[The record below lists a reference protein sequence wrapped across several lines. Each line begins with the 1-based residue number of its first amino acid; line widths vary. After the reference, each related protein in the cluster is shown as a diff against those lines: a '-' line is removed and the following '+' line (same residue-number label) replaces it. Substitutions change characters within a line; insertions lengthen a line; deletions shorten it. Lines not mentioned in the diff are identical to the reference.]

1 MGRGL
6 PILVVEDDAALR
18 EAVCDTLELAGQPV
32 LAAGGGDEALQVL
45 AGSEVALVVSDVRML
60 PMDGITLLKEIRS
73 RLPQLPV
80 VLMTA
85 FADVDRAVEAMR
97 AGACDF
103 LLKPFEPQALLE
115 HVLRY
120 RLPEKIDEQGVIAVD
135 AVSKNLF
142 ALARR
147 VAQTDATVLLSGES
161 GVGKEV
167 VARHIHQCSARCA
180 GPFVAINCAAIPDSL
195 LEATLFGHEKGA
207 FSGAHSSQAGKFEQA
222 QNGTLLLD
230 EITEMPLP
238 LQAKLLRVLQEREVE
253 RVGGRKPVSLDI
265 RIIATSNRDIA
276 DAVASGHFRED
287 LFYRLNVFPLLI
299 PALRQRIGDIVPL
312 ARHFLATH
320 GARAMRRQEMPRERH
335 DVADTLAQG
344 GNQQRKHVQPVEQ
357 ILTKMATGDR
367 VGDVPIGG
375 GDDADVERYRLPAA
389 DPLHLALLQDPQQL
403 GLQRQRHLGD
413 LVEQER
419 AILRLLEL
427 AGLRTVRT
435 AEGSLLVP
443 EERRFEQAVGNRRT
457 VDGDERARAAR
468 RALVD
473 MARHD
478 LLADT
483 TLATQQHRRI
493 GLCHTPGERE
503 KVFRHGVDGDHALL
517 VDLLRQTV
525 AQYVLEQRLW
535 LERLEEEIA
544 GTGPH
549 RLDCPID
556 VGKGRHQDDR
566 QLRQATAD
574 FLQQRDAIH
583 RQHAHVT
590 DDERDLA
597 AGQYLQRLI
606 ATAGGE
612 NGLSGEFEGVAYRL
626 AQRGIVLDDED
637 WQSPAHRFHSP
648 QPSRCVVDS
657 SGSRSTN
664 SDP

>member
-18 EAVCDTLELAGQPV
+18 EAVCDTLELAGQPI

-60 PMDGITLLKEIRS
+60 PMDGITLLREIRS

-85 FADVDRAVEAMR
+85 YADVDRAVEAMR

-253 RVGGRKPVSLDI
+253 RVGGKKPVSLDI

-276 DAVASGHFRED
+276 DAVASGHFRAD

-320 GARAMRRQEMPRERH
+320 GARAGRAGLRLAPAAEDALQRYAWPGNVRELENVMQRAVILAAAEVVEVAALLLGAQRPVDQAAAPLLPAPAATSAGALPLGSRH
-335 DVADTLAQG
+335 TAEL
-344 GNQQRKHVQPVEQ
+344 R
-357 ILTKMATGDR
+357 
-367 VGDVPIGG
+367 
-375 GDDADVERYRLPAA
+375 DVERQHILATLAA
-389 DPLHLALLQDPQQL
+389 V
-403 GLQRQRHLGD
+403 GGSRK
-413 LVEQER
+413 
-419 AILRLLEL
+419 L
-427 AGLRTVRT
+427 AGERLGMPERTLR
-435 AEGSLLVP
+435 
-443 EERRFEQAVGNRRT
+443 
-457 VDGDERARAAR
+457 
-468 RALVD
+468 
-473 MARHD
+473 H
-478 LLADT
+478 
-483 TLATQQHRRI
+483 
-493 GLCHTPGERE
+493 
-503 KVFRHGVDGDHALL
+503 K
-517 VDLLRQTV
+517 LRQ
-525 AQYVLEQRLW
+525 YRDEGFLE
-535 LERLEEEIA
+535 
-544 GTGPH
+544 P
-549 RLDCPID
+549 
-556 VGKGRHQDDR
+556 
-566 QLRQATAD
+566 
-574 FLQQRDAIH
+574 
-583 RQHAHVT
+583 
-590 DDERDLA
+590 
-597 AGQYLQRLI
+597 
-606 ATAGGE
+606 
-612 NGLSGEFEGVAYRL
+612 
-626 AQRGIVLDDED
+626 
-637 WQSPAHRFHSP
+637 
-648 QPSRCVVDS
+648 
-657 SGSRSTN
+657 
-664 SDP
+664 